1 MFVCLARSVA
11 QLGGDIPGFSC
22 LSACMVQ
29 YADYQET
36 EGPVCVCVCVR
47 ACERERVSVSGCLLL
62 FLRTDCSVFSYYVF
76 YFWVLRYLFFMK
88 LW

>member
-36 EGPVCVCVCVR
+36 EGPVCVCVCVCVR
-47 ACERERVSVSGCLLL
+47 VRERECQCQVAYCCFLGQTVLYSHIMSSTFGC
-62 FLRTDCSVFSYYVF
+62 
-76 YFWVLRYLFFMK
+76 
-88 LW
+88 